1 MTDKVD
7 LQVVGKEGDVSR
19 AEMTQLL
26 VDAFNQSGSA
36 FENLLD
42 AAYGE
47 TSPYSAQSDVDMA
60 TAEEGRQQLEELGLV
75 CRIVEAGSNTV
86 VGAIAA
92 GTSAKPSITDVAE
105 QTSITD
111 TGAAAKSPATADTES
126 VAEFDIGDLEFED
139 TSAEDDTDDA
149 VASVRKMNSTLEK
162 DADLEFTEEL
172 DSVKSEDGGENE
184 QSVKQ
189 IESEL
194 DIEAGNPEFSDEFE
208 SDDDSGGASGISAA
222 KSMEKPKA
230 DIAAD
235 VDFSESIDD
244 SVAPMLSKK
253 AARKSR
259 GDVPDAL
266 EGASFDDLEAD
277 LIDPAPAEKAEKKE
291 PVELD
296 DGGLS
301 LSDGDSAPLTQPK
314 SKSDSVGLSLSDD
327 DSAPLTQPKSK
338 SDSVADD
345 GGLSLDDNSL
355 TDNNP
360 SNNDAPAQPPVELE
374 TETQTS
380 ADTTAPATDKT
391 DLQLPEIDSG
401 DESPAVAKPD
411 TVVTPDLTTAPA
423 TTETPE
429 QVGPAAAVGVVA
441 GDESASN
448 DPSNEQTAS
457 AAPVTDTTS
466 TDKPADAENNAS
478 AAAESAAPAS
488 EEPKAAEAPAG
499 LVLSGQINPSI
510 VPNITREEDLEDVSN
525 SAPSIDDIDR
535 QASISSS
542 ADIKADT
549 KTADEESAISAADI
563 ADTKKSDKANPAA
576 PKKRNKAK
584 KVVAAVAGVAVL
596 AGAGTF
602 AFKNAGSLSTPVSDR
617 GDIAIADI
625 NSVTDSSDEVNQVQV
640 ETGNISNK
648 DNLEQL
654 STGELLVNL
663 SVSSNASSIVEL
675 EPYFLESVNR
685 ARSGPRFGAAVPADS
700 NSMTGRAPHPAD
712 AYFDDWSNREADL
725 SLFLALL
732 DTLIKKGELDVAQ
745 QLSDRAKDKL
755 FAVLSAQRLARAYS
769 ESGDNDAVA
778 RLMSNASRDTFS
790 IKDAEERV
798 LAISDYGLTEQA
810 LGLNEDAMD
819 TFLTTSILARSLTKP
834 ERKTVGLS
842 SAARYFHRSGRE
854 RDAQQLLTEAL
865 DAGMQLPDNTA
876 ARDLAIR
883 FVALTEA
890 RMGLFNQAIDHTKLI
905 TDPVAAVSAYHGVAL
920 AVESTGDH
928 TNARKILN
936 MAYRTGSKITDKEE
950 RTKLLDKVVLASESD

>member
-7 LQVVGKEGDVSR
+7 LQVVGKDISR

-314 SKSDSVGLSLSDD
+314 SKSDSVSDD

-429 QVGPAAAVGVVA
+429 PGQLPESDNEPELTSPEATAEAADSDAAADSQGSADSLGNLLADLNTKVGPAAAVGVVA

-488 EEPKAAEAPAG
+488 EEPKAA
-499 LVLSGQINPSI
+499 
-510 VPNITREEDLEDVSN
+510 
-525 SAPSIDDIDR
+525 
-535 QASISSS
+535 
-542 ADIKADT
+542 
-549 KTADEESAISAADI
+549 
-563 ADTKKSDKANPAA
+563 
-576 PKKRNKAK
+576 
-584 KVVAAVAGVAVL
+584 
-596 AGAGTF
+596 
-602 AFKNAGSLSTPVSDR
+602 
-617 GDIAIADI
+617 
-625 NSVTDSSDEVNQVQV
+625 
-640 ETGNISNK
+640 
-648 DNLEQL
+648 
-654 STGELLVNL
+654 
-663 SVSSNASSIVEL
+663 
-675 EPYFLESVNR
+675 
-685 ARSGPRFGAAVPADS
+685 
-700 NSMTGRAPHPAD
+700 
-712 AYFDDWSNREADL
+712 
-725 SLFLALL
+725 
-732 DTLIKKGELDVAQ
+732 
-745 QLSDRAKDKL
+745 
-755 FAVLSAQRLARAYS
+755 
-769 ESGDNDAVA
+769 
-778 RLMSNASRDTFS
+778 
-790 IKDAEERV
+790 
-798 LAISDYGLTEQA
+798 
-810 LGLNEDAMD
+810 
-819 TFLTTSILARSLTKP
+819 LTT
-834 ERKTVGLS
+834 
-842 SAARYFHRSGRE
+842 
-854 RDAQQLLTEAL
+854 
-865 DAGMQLPDNTA
+865 
-876 ARDLAIR
+876 
-883 FVALTEA
+883 
-890 RMGLFNQAIDHTKLI
+890 
-905 TDPVAAVSAYHGVAL
+905 
-920 AVESTGDH
+920 
-928 TNARKILN
+928 
-936 MAYRTGSKITDKEE
+936 
-950 RTKLLDKVVLASESD
+950 